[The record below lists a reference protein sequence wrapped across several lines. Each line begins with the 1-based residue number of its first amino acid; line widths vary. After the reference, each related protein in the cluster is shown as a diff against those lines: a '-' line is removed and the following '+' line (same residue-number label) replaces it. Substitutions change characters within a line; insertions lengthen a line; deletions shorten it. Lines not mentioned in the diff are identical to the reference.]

1 MVELESLATV
11 VDKFKDQSLK
21 EFIREYSQSS
31 TNALAKNIY
40 SDKDTTLKSLNNLR
54 KNKDIVVL
62 GADKESCTVILNK
75 DDYFKKVNS
84 IIEDGFKQ
92 MKYVETTDDTCN
104 KLKGFQDFLYH
115 HFYKHKYYKEMHP
128 SSGQLS
134 QFLGTAKMHKF
145 ESVSD
150 ITPEQLKL

>member
-54 KNKDIVVL
+54 KN
-62 GADKESCTVILNK
+62 
-75 DDYFKKVNS
+75 
-84 IIEDGFKQ
+84 
-92 MKYVETTDDTCN
+92 
-104 KLKGFQDFLYH
+104 
-115 HFYKHKYYKEMHP
+115 
-128 SSGQLS
+128 
-134 QFLGTAKMHKF
+134 
-145 ESVSD
+145 
-150 ITPEQLKL
+150 

>member
-11 VDKFKDQSLK
+11 VDKFKDQSFK

-40 SDKDTTLKSLNNLR
+40 SYKDTTLKSLNNLR
-54 KNKDIVVL
+54 KNKDIVGL